1 MQIHERIK
9 ILRNQ
14 RGLSQDA
21 LASMVGYHDR
31 SSVAKV
37 EAGKVDLSQSKIRAF
52 ANALGVTPA
61 HLLGLEDAEANL
73 QRAGLS
79 WDAVAEEMG
88 LTTRELEQIL
98 QNPEHP
104 ENAEKVACIAN
115 LLAVDLGAD
124 GSGIT
129 PREYKLVTLYRAA
142 SDKDRTVVDTVLG
155 MEQDEKIKG

>member
-9 ILRNQ
+9 ILRKQ

-52 ANALGVTPA
+52 ANALGVTPT
-61 HLLGLEDAEANL
+61 HLLGLDDAEANL
-73 QRAGLS
+73 HRAGLT
-79 WDAVAEEMG
+79 WDAVGEEMG
-88 LTTRELEQIL
+88 LPSWAIDPIL
-98 QNPEHP
+98 QNTEHP
-104 ENAEKVACIAN
+104 EDTEKLARVAN
-115 LLAVDLGAD
+115 LLAADLGAD

-142 SDKDRTVVDTVLG
+142 SNKDRTVVDTVLG
-155 MEQDEKIKG
+155 MEQED

>member
-9 ILRNQ
+9 ILRKQ

-52 ANALGVTPA
+52 ANALGVTPT
-61 HLLGLEDAEANL
+61 HLLGLDDAEANL
-73 QRAGLS
+73 HRAGLT
-79 WDAVAEEMG
+79 WDAVGEEMG
-88 LTTRELEQIL
+88 LPSWAIDPIL
-98 QNPEHP
+98 QNTEHP
-104 ENAEKVACIAN
+104 EDTEKLARVAN
-115 LLAVDLGAD
+115 LLAADLGAD

-142 SDKDRTVVDTVLG
+142 SNKDRTVVDTVLG
-155 MEQDEKIKG
+155 LEDTDTVK